1 MMTTTV
7 STVNT
12 EYINTCGVASLP
24 VGNLGLGSIVITDN
38 TSTNPGYNPWD
49 KSLLTTNN
57 TGTWLTSSNPSSIT
71 FEDYLPSGKARELN
85 VEGDAAINGK
95 LEVGGVDI
103 GAALTKIMERLAI
116 LDRNLQLEERWAKLK
131 VLGEEYRKLEKDIL
145 EQEEIYN
152 ILKGKT

>member
-1 MMTTTV
+1 M
-7 STVNT
+7 
-12 EYINTCGVASLP
+12 ASLP

-49 KSLLTTNN
+49 KSLLTTNT
-57 TGTWLTSSNPSSIT
+57 TGTWLTSSGPRLTGMGIGTSSNPSWGPSSIT
-71 FEDYLPSGKARELN
+71 FEDYLPAGKNLN
-85 VEGDAAINGK
+85 VEGDASINGK

-131 VLGEEYRKLEKDIL
+131 ALGEEYRKLEKEML
-145 EQEEIYN
+145 EQEEICQ